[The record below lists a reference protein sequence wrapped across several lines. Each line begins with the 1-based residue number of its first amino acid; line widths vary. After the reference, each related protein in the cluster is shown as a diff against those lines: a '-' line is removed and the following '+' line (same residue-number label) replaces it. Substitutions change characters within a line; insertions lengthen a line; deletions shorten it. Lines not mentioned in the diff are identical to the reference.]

1 MDYPTHEQVVAV
13 AEEIVKEDPTRRPQ
27 IKAYL
32 DDDGTPIDLVGH
44 ILIKLGADPTA
55 ILRHNE
61 THFFMMVEH
70 VYPKKPDAK
79 LPGTGLNYHSLCFLS
94 WIQEAEDRGSDWET
108 TLKDAKRLMV
118 LRKKNIELNAAIMD
132 N

>member
-1 MDYPTHEQVVAV
+1 MDYPTHEQVVAAAEELV
-13 AEEIVKEDPTRRPQ
+13 AEHPTRRPQ

-32 DDDGTPIDLVGH
+32 DDDGTPVDLVGH

-61 THFFMMVEH
+61 THFFMMAKH
-70 VYPKKPDAK
+70 VYHKKPDAK
-79 LPGTGLNYHSLCFLS
+79 LPGTGLNYRSLCFLS
-94 WIQEAEDRGSDWET
+94 WIQEAEDQGSDWET
-108 TLKDAKRLMV
+108 ALKDTKRLMV
-118 LRKKNIELNAAIMD
+118 RRKKSIELTAAIAD